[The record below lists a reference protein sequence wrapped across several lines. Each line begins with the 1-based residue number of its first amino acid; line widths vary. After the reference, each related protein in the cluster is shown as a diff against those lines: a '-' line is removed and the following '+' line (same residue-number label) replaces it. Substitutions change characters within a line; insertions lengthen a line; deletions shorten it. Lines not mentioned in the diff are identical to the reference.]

1 MSQDTEPSL
10 SEYARLY
17 GLTIDHLESDPLA
30 ALSLSHGLFN
40 QFRDEDNLLNIDSI
54 AEPIVNLDE
63 KLLAGQE
70 AALLLGSITEVSR
83 HNQSFSEITQLSPHR
98 VRDMK
103 IEIPILVT
111 DHESDMRAFREL
123 MVPDLANEH
132 LPLESLDE
140 EADEGP
146 TWPSAC
152 QELPDRYMQ
161 IAREERLELS
171 IDVLRYL
178 QVSSWHDIPLGT
190 QLFFEG
196 DNLSYVRVRK
206 APKPNEWP
214 IDLLPQPKTIDPVMT
229 PLMPMSPIA
238 TPYEPSSDTGRLEF
252 LSEQSSPSDQELR
265 VFDRTL
271 FEENTIAKHE
281 GDLVAIARKANGV
294 LLESEKIGDI
304 YSPLRNIEEPP
315 SSPPLRKPSREDAK
329 AEVPLTPPHS
339 TQPPPWKRKY
349 VSFSEA
355 IVEVIPELPPP
366 IPKPENI
373 SSEDLDRF
381 FAESIAPVAVKAER
395 SIEQEQLQEADT
407 IHRVEVPTMDFSRP
421 VAPWK
426 ASTSAAESANR
437 SRSHKEML
445 SDMKTNYFSR
455 HKWPSSGAT
464 ELALKWMPFPAALGR
479 VETYETIPDEGVTKE
494 FLTQPECVDCA
505 TLIWKR
511 DGLRVF
517 DDLEDSDD
525 EQLGSATLL
534 DDDNIVSLLRKRK
547 MELEQVYGG
556 ESQGIEDDERHKH
569 LNKPVNHEAFRK
581 IPRLSPRPRPEAPM
595 PKQTVHDQGNQAQ
608 VFPDSFAGMN
618 SLDNFI
624 SIRNKGTMNSKLTAQ
639 QPFHSKIRAQPLD
652 ITMRQKATIVPVN
665 VRQTLDAPRPLAF
678 PTPHIRIP
686 DHASAFVVSTAF
698 LLKRTLIRQIKQ
710 LYPSVE
716 IIERDFTLHTAFYE
730 QQSSPK
736 PDEAILKSS
745 TMADEADI
753 ILSPGTG
760 LIVTTVQKIKQR
772 PLPGKIATSTIRER
786 VRRATPRY
794 ERLVIII
801 SYDPS
806 EIPAIDVDNMMAS
819 RFNDK
824 DGEALADFAAFCM
837 AVDEECRPIIAAG
850 TEEDLACWIVS
861 AKIKYGINDPNVRL
875 LQEETLWEVF
885 LRRAGM
891 NAFAAQV
898 ILSELKLP
906 DIDPSDTQGQLAAK
920 EGFGLSVF
928 IRMSLAERL
937 ARFQNLLGGSKVL
950 KSISRVLDA
959 RW

>member
-1 MSQDTEPSL
+1 MSQDIEPSL
-10 SEYARLY
+10 SEYARFY
-17 GLTIDHLESDPLA
+17 GLTIDHLESGPLA
-30 ALSLSHGLFN
+30 ALSLSHGLFD
-40 QFRDEDNLLNIDSI
+40 QFRDEDTLFNIDSMP
-54 AEPIVNLDE
+54 EPIVNLDE
-63 KLLAGQE
+63 KLLAGQD
-70 AALLLGSITEVSR
+70 AALLLASITEVSR
-83 HNQSFSEITQLSPHR
+83 QNQSFSEITQLSPHR

-103 IEIPILVT
+103 IETPMLVT
-111 DHESDMRAFREL
+111 DHESDMRAFREP

-140 EADEGP
+140 ESDEGP

-152 QELPDRYMQ
+152 QELPDRYIQ

-171 IDVLRYL
+171 IDALRYL
-178 QVSSWHDIPLGT
+178 QLSSWRGIPLET
-190 QLFFEG
+190 QLSFEG
-196 DNLSYVRVRK
+196 DSPSCVRVRK
-206 APKPNEWP
+206 APKLNEWP
-214 IDLLPQPKTIDPVMT
+214 TDLLPQPKTIDPAMT

-252 LSEQSSPSDQELR
+252 QSEQSSPSDRELR

-271 FEENTIAKHE
+271 FEENRIAKHE
-281 GDLVAIARKANGV
+281 DDLVAVAQKANGV

-315 SSPPLRKPSREDAK
+315 SSPPLWKPSRQDAK
-329 AEVPLTPPHS
+329 AEVPLTPPPS

-349 VSFSEA
+349 SSFSEA

-366 IPKPENI
+366 IPEPEKS
-373 SSEDLDRF
+373 SSEDLDRV
-381 FAESIAPVAVKAER
+381 FAETIAPVAVKAER

-407 IHRVEVPTMDFSRP
+407 MHRVEVPIMDFSLP

-426 ASTSAAESANR
+426 ASTSAAESAN
-437 SRSHKEML
+437 SHKEKL
-445 SDMKTNYFSR
+445 SDMKTNYLSR
-455 HKWPSSGAT
+455 HKWPENGAT

-479 VETYETIPDEGVTKE
+479 VETYETIPDEGIMKE
-494 FLTQPECVDCA
+494 FLTQLECVDSA

-511 DGLRVF
+511 DGLRIF
-517 DDLEDSDD
+517 DDLEDSDE
-525 EQLGSATLL
+525 EQLGSATLP

-547 MELEQVYGG
+547 LELEQVDGG
-556 ESQGIEDDERHKH
+556 ESQGIEDDARYGP
-569 LNKPVNHEAFRK
+569 LNQPVIHEAFRK
-581 IPRLSPRPRPEAPM
+581 IPRLSPRPRPETPR
-595 PKQTVHDQGNQAQ
+595 PKQTVHNHGIQAQ
-608 VFPDSFAGMN
+608 AVPDSFAGMS

-624 SIRNKGTMNSKLTAQ
+624 SLRNKGTMNSKRTAQ
-639 QPFHSKIRAQPLD
+639 ENSHSKIRAQPLD
-652 ITMRQKATIVPVN
+652 ITMRQSATIVPVN
-665 VRQTLDAPRPLAF
+665 VRQTLDAPRSLAF

-686 DHASAFVVSTAF
+686 EHASPFVVSTSF
-698 LLKRTLIRQIKQ
+698 LLKRTLLRQIKR
-710 LYPSVE
+710 LYPLAE
-716 IIERDFTLHTAFYE
+716 IIERDFTLHTASYG

-736 PDEAILKSS
+736 SDEAISKSS
-745 TMADEADI
+745 TIADEADM

-760 LIVTTVQKIKQR
+760 LILTTVQKIKQR

-801 SYDPS
+801 SCDPS
-806 EIPAIDVDNMMAS
+806 EIPAIDFGNTMAS
-819 RFNDK
+819 RLNDK
-824 DGEALADFAAFCM
+824 DGEALADFTAFCM
-837 AVDEECRPIIAAG
+837 AVDEDCRPIIAAG
-850 TEEDLACWIVS
+850 TEEDLACWVVS
-861 AKIKYGINDPNVRL
+861 VMIRYGINDPKVRL

-906 DIDPSDTQGQLAAK
+906 DIDPSNTRGQLGVK

-928 IRMSLAERL
+928 VRMSLTERL

-950 KSISRVLDA
+950 KTTSRVLDA